1 MTGIPQP
8 SCRWIIVQGGSDE
21 LVDPDAVVAWVDSLE
36 PGPELMMFEEA
47 DHFFHGQLVV
57 LRESLIASLAPE
69 LEANA

>member
-1 MTGIPQP
+1 
-8 SCRWIIVQGGSDE
+8 
-21 LVDPDAVVAWVDSLE
+21 VVAWVDSLK